1 MMMMMMI
8 YDSEKGDVWLLNCAV
23 ASPGVATTSNQAEYT
38 MERRRG
44 SLQRLRKWPV
54 HKVHCV
60 NAIDVMAT
68 SVDTSEWYTR

>member
-1 MMMMMMI
+1 MYFIVHAAFVRIKLMMMMMMMMMMI

-44 SLQRLRKWPV
+44 SLQRLRK
-54 HKVHCV
+54 
-60 NAIDVMAT
+60 
-68 SVDTSEWYTR
+68 